1 MSQTEDP
8 SDQQLP
14 PILVDPVMADEAD
27 VPLLQDPA
35 DSPRPA
41 FTEEQLASVQA
52 EITSL
57 TRDLTDRLLDGAMRD
72 MEAALFEKVSNRLR
86 DELPLLIE
94 RVLRDHL
101 EPED

>member
-1 MSQTEDP
+1 
-8 SDQQLP
+8 
-14 PILVDPVMADEAD
+14 
-27 VPLLQDPA
+27 
-35 DSPRPA
+35 
-41 FTEEQLASVQA
+41 
-52 EITSL
+52 
-57 TRDLTDRLLDGAMRD
+57 

>member
-52 EITSL
+52 ELTSL
-57 TRDLTDRLLDGAMRD
+57 TRDLTDRLLDGAMR
-72 MEAALFEKVSNRLR
+72 AHVSAVRIAFHALLS
-86 DELPLLIE
+86 
-94 RVLRDHL
+94 
-101 EPED
+101 PETI